1 MQATQVDG
9 SPISAGYRPLQSD
22 ITTIVSFF
30 ASITRILGTLW
41 ASDLLWR
48 CVFLFTLKGGI
59 SLKGTKQMFSMLP
72 PPVRC
77 DFKRASTFIWFCL
90 VQFAV
95 LSSNFYS
102 PTLTGSITWGP
113 ATLFIH
119 GTIPINSIPQ
129 SGPDSS
135 LEYYFKY
142 PEVITQVVATAS
154 ARANLVWIGSKSKA
168 MKRVLASTPG
178 MRFLQDGTRLGNVTL
193 PYFNVESFGW
203 IRDPSTVLTPK
214 QLQIVNTTDGYS
226 PFFAGSGRIG
236 FIPDDHW
243 GPLYKST
250 KPAPHQV
257 LESRILAVRSS
268 RHNET
273 DKRCSTFH
281 LGDRL
286 VPMDWPLFPPA
297 TAHLEFPC

>member
-1 MQATQVDG
+1 M
-9 SPISAGYRPLQSD
+9 
-22 ITTIVSFF
+22 
-30 ASITRILGTLW
+30 
-41 ASDLLWR
+41 
-48 CVFLFTLKGGI
+48 
-59 SLKGTKQMFSMLP
+59 
-72 PPVRC
+72 
-77 DFKRASTFIWFCL
+77 
-90 VQFAV
+90 
-95 LSSNFYS
+95 NFYS

-178 MRFLQDGTRLGNVTL
+178 MRFLQDGTQLGNVTL

-214 QLQIVNTTDGYS
+214 QLQIVNTDGYS

-257 LESRILAVRSS
+257 LESHILAVRSS

-273 DKRCSTFH
+273 DKRCSFEFGT
-281 LGDRL
+281 
-286 VPMDWPLFPPA
+286 VPPHQQSLIFDHSWP
-297 TAHLEFPC
+297 